1 MNGGTTKDLRWTRGK
16 DSILYYEGQFF
27 VPNTDNPRLQ
37 VLKANHDHV
46 LAGHSGQSKTYQLM
60 CWEFNWLNLWEF
72 VADYIWSCNICGRN
86 KARHHK
92 PYRLLKQ
99 LPIPPRPWKSIL
111 IDFIEQL
118 PLSGGYTDILV
129 VVDQLTKQ
137 ALFILTIRSLDATML
152 AELFIKHVFSKHGV
166 PSHVTSDWGTEF
178 MSKFF
183 RSLANALDM
192 RLHFTSGYHLEAN
205 GQTEHT
211 NQTLEQFLR
220 INYNYQQSD
229 WSRLLPLAEFVDNN
243 TPSSTTGVSP
253 FYANKGYHPKMQL
266 QVENNAQI
274 AEVDSFVTD
283 LRLVHDDLKRAI
295 KDAQHCYQIPAD
307 KRRTPVPKI
316 EMGDCMFI
324 LARFI
329 KSTQP
334 IKKLSEKYLGS
345 FEVIG
350 KPGTHSYL
358 IKLPNHLHA
367 IHPVFYVL

>member
-1 MNGGTTKDLRWTRGK
+1 
-16 DSILYYEGQFF
+16 
-27 VPNTDNPRLQ
+27 
-37 VLKANHDHV
+37 
-46 LAGHSGQSKTYQLM
+46 
-60 CWEFNWLNLWEF
+60 
-72 VADYIWSCNICGRN
+72 
-86 KARHHK
+86 
-92 PYRLLKQ
+92 
-99 LPIPPRPWKSIL
+99 
-111 IDFIEQL
+111 
-118 PLSGGYTDILV
+118 
-129 VVDQLTKQ
+129 
-137 ALFILTIRSLDATML
+137 
-152 AELFIKHVFSKHGV
+152 
-166 PSHVTSDWGTEF
+166 

-229 WSRLLPLAEFVDNN
+229 WSRLLPLAEFIDNN
-243 TPSSTTGVSP
+243 MPSSTTGVSP

-274 AEVDSFVTD
+274 TEVDLFVTD

-334 IKKLSEKYLGS
+334 TKKLSEKYLGS